1 MLHRRSLGAMFLL
14 APGLVPGLVWAQ
26 GAPARGPNGGMVVV
40 ADGHPIELVV
50 EGQTVTLFLN
60 GENGR
65 PAPSR
70 GASGRV
76 VVQAGGQT
84 ATASLAPAEPNR
96 LVGQLSVQVAAGTRL
111 IFTGTM
117 ADGHRIQARYTLE

>member
-1 MLHRRSLGAMFLL
+1 MLLRRTFAAAIL
-14 APGLVPGLVWAQ
+14 LVPCLALAQ
-26 GAPARGPNGGMVVV
+26 RAPTRGPHGGMVVL

-50 EGQTVTLFLN
+50 EGQTLTLFLN
-60 GENGR
+60 GENGQ

-76 VVQAGGQT
+76 VVQADGQT
-84 ATASLAPAEPNR
+84 ATISLAAAEPNR
-96 LVGQLSVQVAAGTRL
+96 LVGQLAAPLAKGARL
-111 IFTGTM
+111 VFSGAM

>member
-1 MLHRRSLGAMFLL
+1 MLHRRMLAAVIVL
-14 APGLVPGLVWAQ
+14 APGLALSQ
-26 GAPARGPNGGMVVV
+26 RAPTRGPNGGIVVV

-50 EGQTVTLFLN
+50 AGQSITLFLN
-60 GENGR
+60 GEDGR

-70 GASGRV
+70 GASGRA

-84 ATASLAPAEPNR
+84 ATVALAPAEPNR
-96 LVGQLSVQVAAGTRL
+96 LVGQLAAPLTAGARL

-117 ADGHRIQARYTLE
+117 SDGHRIQARYTVE

>member
-1 MLHRRSLGAMFLL
+1 MPYRRSLIAASL
-14 APGLVPGLVWAQ
+14 LVPGFAAAQ
-26 GAPARGPNGGMVVV
+26 RASARGPNGGIVAV

-50 EGQTVTLFLN
+50 DGQTVTFFLLA
-60 GENGR
+60 ENGR

-84 ATASLAPAEPNR
+84 ATFSLLPEEPNR
-96 LVGQLSVQVAAGTRL
+96 LVGQLAAPLPAGARL
-111 IFTGTM
+111 VFTGAM

>member
-1 MLHRRSLGAMFLL
+1 MLRRGTLAAASL
-14 APGLVPGLVWAQ
+14 LVPGLALSQ
-26 GAPARGPNGGMVVV
+26 RAPTRGPNGGLVTV

-70 GASGRV
+70 EASGRV
-76 VVQAGGQT
+76 VIQAGGQT
-84 ATASLAPAEPNR
+84 ATVSLAPAEPNR
-96 LVGQLSVQVAAGTRL
+96 LVGQLPAPLPVGARL
-111 IFTGTM
+111 LFTGVM
-117 ADGHRIQARYTLE
+117 ADGHRIQARYTTE

>member
-1 MLHRRSLGAMFLL
+1 MPNRRLLTAALLL
-14 APGLVPGLVWAQ
+14 APGMAGAQ
-26 GAPARGPNGGMVVV
+26 RAPTRGPNGGLMVL
-40 ADGHPIELVV
+40 AEGHPIELVV
-50 EGQTVTLFLN
+50 ADLAVTVFLN

-84 ATASLAPAEPNR
+84 TTVSLTPAEPNR
-96 LVGQLSVQVAAGTRL
+96 LVGQLGAPLAAGARVL
-111 IFTGTM
+111 FTGAM
-117 ADGHRIQARYTLE
+117 ADGHRIQARFAAE

>member
-1 MLHRRSLGAMFLL
+1 MIHRRML
-14 APGLVPGLVWAQ
+14 AAALAAFPAAAFAQ
-26 GAPARGPNGGMVVV
+26 RGVTRGPNGGQVVV
-40 ADGHPIELVV
+40 ADGHPIELLV
-50 EGQTVTLFLN
+50 EGLGVTLFLN

-84 ATASLAPAEPNR
+84 ATVALAAAEPNR
-96 LVGQLSVQVAAGTRL
+96 LVGRLAAPLAAGARL
-111 IFTGTM
+111 VFTGSM

>member
-1 MLHRRSLGAMFLL
+1 MLHRRTLAATFLL
-14 APGLVPGLVWAQ
+14 VPSLAWSQ
-26 GAPARGPNGGMVVV
+26 RAPARGPNGGMVVV

-65 PAPSR
+65 PSPSR

-84 ATASLAPAEPNR
+84 ATVNLAPAEPNR
-96 LVGQLSVQVAAGTRL
+96 LVGQLAAPLAAGARMV
-111 IFTGTM
+111 FTGTM
-117 ADGHRIQARYTLE
+117 TDGHRIQARFTLE

>member
-1 MLHRRSLGAMFLL
+1 MLHRRTLAATFL
-14 APGLVPGLVWAQ
+14 LVPGVAWSQ
-26 GAPARGPNGGMVVV
+26 RAPARGPNGGMVVV

-50 EGQTVTLFLN
+50 DGQTVTFFLN

-84 ATASLAPAEPNR
+84 ATMSLAPAEPNR
-96 LVGQLSVQVAAGTRL
+96 LVGQLAAPLTAGARMV
-111 IFTGTM
+111 FTGAM
-117 ADGHRIQARYTLE
+117 ADGHRIQARYTME